1 MEEPEAY
8 YKNSLLINYKRFF
21 HVDPR
26 EKLSIILQA
35 EEHIL
40 GLQEGKDR
48 FVREVTLLSQAFA
61 LTIPAEQA
69 MNIKDDVAFFQQ

>member
-1 MEEPEAY
+1 MRMQ
-8 YKNSLLINYKRFF
+8 KKS
-21 HVDPR
+21 
-26 EKLSIILQA
+26 LSIILQA

-61 LTIPAEQA
+61 LTIPDEEA
-69 MNIKDDVAFFQQ
+69 MAIKDDVAFFQAVKARLVKFEGTGTGKSE